1 MIHLENHFKVLLF
14 DLFRLLLPEME
25 LNHVADVEQ
34 VKGIVNL
41 ALLACS
47 LVPRQ
52 RAFRELLEPALNI
65 PKSPKSRDIKVF
77 LVLVLFLGNVVDYQL
92 FRLLQGL
99 ADKPFLE
106 IPFALLKEFLE
117 LVIDF
122 VA

>member
-77 LVLVLFLGNVVDYQL
+77 LVLVLSLGNVVDYQL